1 VAEWLKTWLR
11 RLGFGER
18 RWIPDQEEREQHRA
32 IVRSR
37 LAEQALAESA
47 ADGESGEEELATHD
61 APPGALVIPETPAA
75 RATRGRRRRRRAR

>member
-18 RWIPDQEEREQHRA
+18 RWIPDHEEREQHRA

-47 ADGESGEEELATHD
+47 DGESREEESPTHD
-61 APPGALVIPETPAA
+61 VPPGALVIPETQAA
-75 RATRGRRRRRRAR
+75 RATRVRRRRRRAR